1 MNKKNTLCC
10 IDYNLY
16 NDLLL
21 KLEKLEVKC
30 DRITNEVSEVK
41 KMISSLPPEVDT
53 LIDSIV
59 RSAKDLY
66 SQSVAHRKYVE
77 QCVSGKPYMH
87 LIRRIDD
94 GL

>member
-10 IDYNLY
+10 IDCNLY

-30 DRITNEVSEVK
+30 DQIANEVSEVK
-41 KMISSLPPEVDT
+41 KMILSSPPEVDT
-53 LIDSIV
+53 LIDSIE

-66 SQSVAHRKYVE
+66 SQSVAHRRYVE
-77 QCVSGKPYMH
+77 RCMSGMPCMH
-87 LIRRIDD
+87 LIRRTGD